1 MNFVL
6 NCFNF
11 TLKGTCYFSDGKKV
25 EIEPINAEEIV
36 RVIRSTGADSVTL
49 MGPSSFTEKIAKEIK
64 EDIDIEIYIMGATY
78 E

>member
-11 TLKGTCYFSDGKKV
+11 TLKGTCYFSDGKKI
-25 EIEPINAEEIV
+25 EIEPINSEEVIK
-36 RVIRSTGADSVTL
+36 VIRSTGADSVTL
-49 MGPSSFTEKIAKEIK
+49 MGPKAFTERIAKEIK
-64 EDIDIEIYIMGATY
+64 EEANIDVYIMGATY

>member
-11 TLKGTCYFSDGKKV
+11 TLKGTCYFSDGRKI
-25 EIEPINAEEIV
+25 EIEPISSEE
-36 RVIRSTGADSVTL
+36 VIKVIESTGATSVTL
-49 MGPSSFTEKIAKEIK
+49 MGPKSYTERIAKEIK
-64 EDIDIEIYIMGATY
+64 RETNIDVYIMGATY

>member
-25 EIEPINAEEIV
+25 EIEPINSEEVIK
-36 RVIRSTGADSVTL
+36 VIRTTEVDSITL
-49 MGPSSFTEKIAKEIK
+49 MGPRAFTERIAKEIK
-64 EDIDIEIYIMGATY
+64 EEIDIDIYIMGATY